1 MRYKPWAVYATFDIT
16 RRKELGIY
24 TSRENAER
32 DAGQYR
38 RYLPK
43 HAAVEVV
50 WIGAEVHAG

>member
-16 RRKELGIY
+16 KRAELGIY

-32 DAGQYR
+32 DAGKYR
-38 RYLPK
+38 RCLPR

-50 WIGAEVHAG
+50 WVGAEANG